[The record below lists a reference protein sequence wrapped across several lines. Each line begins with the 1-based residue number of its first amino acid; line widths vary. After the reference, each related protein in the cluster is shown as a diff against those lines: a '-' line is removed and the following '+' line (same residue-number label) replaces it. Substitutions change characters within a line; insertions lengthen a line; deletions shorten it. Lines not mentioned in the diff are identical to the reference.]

1 MKGRSTAMRAT
12 NLRFDRG
19 LKLIILHP
27 YVASGHSSLI
37 LSTLTAIAI
46 FFSCSVFADTYPNK
60 PVRWVIPF
68 QPGGGTDMVA
78 RPIAAKLTERIGQ
91 QILYDNRGGG
101 GGVIAGEIVANANPD
116 GYTLLVAAVAVMTV
130 TGSLQKM
137 PFDPL
142 RDFIPI
148 TKFAN
153 VPNMLAARTALPV
166 GRIQEIVPY
175 ARAYPGKL
183 RWASSGT
190 GSAGTLSMELFK
202 LTTAIDVITIPYKGA
217 GPALLG
223 VLSNEADLMFA
234 NPAVFLPHIK
244 AGRLRALGSASLE
257 RSTALPDMPTF
268 HEAGFP
274 GFESQAWYGLAAP
287 ARTPAAI
294 IARWHKETVAV
305 LNQPDIVA
313 RITQDGG
320 TPVGNTPQ
328 QFAKEIR
335 DETAKWAKV
344 IKDAG
349 LRTDR

>member
-1 MKGRSTAMRAT
+1 MTICI
-12 NLRFDRG
+12 NLAA
-19 LKLIILHP
+19 IIALAG
-27 YVASGHSSLI
+27 ASSAL
-37 LSTLTAIAI
+37 AQVDA
-46 FFSCSVFADTYPNK
+46 YPNK
-60 PVRWVIPF
+60 AIRWVIPF
-68 QPGGGTDMVA
+68 SPGGGTDMVA
-78 RPIAAKLTERIGQ
+78 RPVAAKLTDRMGQ

-130 TGSLQKM
+130 TGSLQKL
-137 PFDPL
+137 PFDPI
-142 RDFIPI
+142 RDFTPI

-153 VPNMLAARTALPV
+153 VPNMLASRTALPIS
-166 GRIQEIVPY
+166 RIQEVAPY
-175 ARAYPGKL
+175 AKANPGKL

-190 GSAGTLSMELFK
+190 GSAGTMSMELFR
-202 LTTAIDVITIPYKGA
+202 LVTGIDIITIPYKGA

-234 NPAVFLPHIK
+234 NPAVFMPHIK

-257 RSTALPDMPTF
+257 RSAALPDLPTF
-268 HEAGFP
+268 HESGFP
-274 GFESQAWYGLAAP
+274 GFESLSWYGLAAP

-294 IARWHKETVAV
+294 IALWHKETVAV

-320 TPVGNTPQ
+320 IPVGNTPQ
-328 QFAKEIR
+328 KFAQEIR

-349 LRTDR
+349 IKPD